1 MKQEPFIK
9 EEIFRTKT
17 YEYRVGDKFIEV
29 WKKRKLIVSSK
40 ISDFRI
46 LYFGKV
52 SPKRKS
58 SQFIFIAPTMD
69 TSLADLYKDI
79 DSDKNIQL
87 LLERI
92 SQNCIMDLKPRLSA
106 CFYGLSEK
114 MMKTSYELSA
124 QSKAVAESALDSYKK
139 YRKEKKLLNWK
150 KTNLVEKKEIKCTCT
165 MCSNVWYISEDRLNK
180 SEGNKMMAVGNL
192 LSGNMMAAS
201 YNANNIGNPF
211 ECSKCGSSRI
221 TKQNII
227 FYTDKN
233 GNHVDI

>member
-1 MKQEPFIK
+1 MEQEPFVK
-9 EEIFRTKT
+9 EEIFKTKT
-17 YEYRVGDKFIEV
+17 YEYRVGDEFIEV

-58 SQFIFIAPTMD
+58 SQFIFITPTMD

-92 SQNCIMDLKPRLSA
+92 SHKCIMDLMPRLSA
-106 CFYGLSEK
+106 CFYGFSES
-114 MMKTSYELSA
+114 MKRTNCELSA
-124 QSKAVAESALDSYKK
+124 QFKENAKSALDSYKK
-139 YRKEKKLLNWK
+139 HRKEKKLINWK
-150 KTNLVEKKEIKCTCT
+150 KNNLIEKKETKCTCS
-165 MCSNVWYISEDRLNK
+165 MCSNVWYVSEDKTNK
-180 SEGNKMMAVGNL
+180 SEGNKLMAVGNL
-192 LSGNMMAAS
+192 LSGSIMGAS
-201 YNANNIGNPF
+201 YNANNFDTPF
-211 ECSKCGSSRI
+211 DCPKCGSSRI
-221 TKQNII
+221 KKEIII

-233 GNHVDI
+233 GNHVDM